1 MPYSGFAFL
10 NTLPSLAQW
19 QKTHVDATRYTQIN
33 RCRRGYLQFIKI
45 HIHTILH
52 LISQNIIPV
61 ISCDI
66 RQRCCNDSRLGAV
79 GAWAPAPEPAA
90 ANLISQ
96 KVADFLDSKM
106 NKGWKKMKK
115 KHDCGTQSTEWFGSN
130 HHSGFW
136 WIADGLLTFL
146 TSNIFHRKSILARF
160 LSCFTPWMTG
170 PLSET
175 LLALT
180 WTAVPRCR
188 GAVVPWCHGAM
199 PVVPQCGDRMAMT
212 SVLKFLRSWSLVR
225 VWHPR
230 ALGRMFRPENR
241 KEHILIILHTIH
253 TLMTLG
259 ESFGNW

>member
-180 WTAVPRCR
+180 WTAVPRCC
-188 GAVVPWCHGAM
+188 GAVVPWCHASCASVWWPDGHDKCFKIFKVMIVGASLT
-199 PVVPQCGDRMAMT
+199 CT
-212 SVLKFLRSWSLVR
+212 RSWENVQAR
-225 VWHPR
+225 KPEGAHFNHFTHHTHPYDPWRIVW
-230 ALGRMFRPENR
+230 
-241 KEHILIILHTIH
+241 
-253 TLMTLG
+253 
-259 ESFGNW
+259 